1 MRCLSGIRAANE
13 VLADVKAGVIVGGVG
28 GVGRVGGAGGGAKW
42 LGCRDATCL
51 RCGAAGAAAV
61 PIPARAD
68 VSPVMA
74 TLSDYMAAAKDR
86 ALPAAIVEHAV
97 HHVLDTVAAMI
108 SGAGL
113 PPGRAA
119 LTLARAEA
127 GQPVATVV
135 ASNTLTG
142 VVDAALVNGVLAHSD
157 ETDDSHGPSQSH
169 PGASI
174 VPTALAM
181 GEQLGISGRH
191 YLRAVTLGYD
201 VGTRT
206 DDGARWARVP

>member
-1 MRCLSGIRAANE
+1 MRRRQL
-13 VLADVKAGVIVGGVG
+13 
-28 GVGRVGGAGGGAKW
+28 
-42 LGCRDATCL
+42 L
-51 RCGAAGAAAV
+51 RQGLWALGAAAV
-61 PIPARAD
+61 PMPARAAD

-74 TLSDYMAAAKDR
+74 TLSDYMAAAKER

-135 ASNTLTG
+135 ASNTLT
-142 VVDAALVNGVLAHSD
+142 VAD
-157 ETDDSHGPSQSH
+157 EIGLDVQFRARAEREGS
-169 PGASI
+169 
-174 VPTALAM
+174 TA
-181 GEQLGISGRH
+181 
-191 YLRAVTLGYD
+191 
-201 VGTRT
+201 
-206 DDGARWARVP
+206 P